1 MWTLILFP
9 IVIVLGVNGPRAGH
23 HYNTQSWRRSKNN
36 SQKPMWLSCY
46 HEATVLYSW
55 RWSLGNITSVQWLL
69 AESSPLQGAM
79 TGTNAHIMC
88 QTCCTSAL
96 RRLNYRPEQQ
106 SHQPSPFHMTAA
118 ICLYFRERK
127 MSLLT
132 TLTATVTDTLLVVIF
147 GAYGKIDHLISF
159 KYFPHRKFSGW
170 WSISRCPLNWSGI
183 LINSWFQYRW
193 N

>member
-1 MWTLILFP
+1 MLTINRMILSADVGVILVWTDLERDTITTHSP
-9 IVIVLGVNGPRAGH
+9 DLGAKTTH
-23 HYNTQSWRRSKNN
+23 KNL
-36 SQKPMWLSCY
+36 WLSCH

-106 SHQPSPFHMTAA
+106 LHQPSPFHMTAA

-147 GAYGKIDHLISF
+147 GAYGKIDHLILQIFLSQELL
-159 KYFPHRKFSGW
+159 W
-170 WSISRCPLNWSGI
+170 LM
-183 LINSWFQYRW
+183 INF
-193 N
+193 